1 MKAGDIAVH
10 TRAVVPVA
18 DARDGLEPHLEATE
32 DLVWLSRSQRGYR
45 HTLCGVPARRVDV
58 VIIDGYGVDQSSAD
72 AIREGRPSQWC
83 IVEIGR
89 KSGRFDGAKRD
100 RITVRPYVRGYALQM
115 GLMPGRL
122 FLTAQETPG
131 CVSREVRVHME
142 TAEQDGTPLRW
153 SRSYQRLRW
162 APDPSRAARDVVMWH
177 ATRYFPAA
185 LRDEAEALASSWTW
199 PVYEGGPRAGQPVTL
214 AEANR
219 SADRA
224 LYRMARDAGWR
235 KLTLRERGRLGWT
248 KGPQWRRQDDVLAR
262 LVELGHTA
270 SGAGDWS
277 RDESTGD
284 VGPAVVVVRRR
295 MERDTSPQCED
306 VGNA

>member
-18 DARDGLEPHLEATE
+18 DVRDYLEPHLEATE
-32 DLVWLSRSQRGYR
+32 DLVWLSRTQRGYR
-45 HTLCGVPARRVDV
+45 YTFCGVPARRVDV

-72 AIREGRPSQWC
+72 AIREDRPSQWC
-83 IVEIGR
+83 IVEVAR
-89 KSGRFDGAKRD
+89 KSGRFDGAERD
-100 RITVRPYVRGYALQM
+100 RVTVRPFVRGYEVQAGIQAGALTVNAE
-115 GLMPGRL
+115 G
-122 FLTAQETPG
+122 TPFVDVQVDT
-131 CVSREVRVHME
+131 CD
-142 TAEQDGTPLRW
+142 AEGTPLRW

-162 APDPSRAARDVVMWH
+162 APDPDRAARDVVMWH

-219 SADRA
+219 AADRA

-235 KLTLRERGRLGWT
+235 KLTLRERGKLGWAE
-248 KGPQWRRQDDVLAR
+248 GPQWRRQEDVLAR
-262 LVELGHTA
+262 LAELGHTA
-270 SGAGDWS
+270 SGTGDWS
-277 RDESTGD
+277 RDEATGG
-284 VGPAVVVVRRR
+284 VGPAVVVARRR
-295 MERDTSPQCED
+295 MERDASPPCED
-306 VGNA
+306 VGNN